1 MGFVKVK
8 INSKTQHTHT
18 HAHTQ
23 RATLVVIMFL
33 PRPVGVE
40 RRGYRSLHRWYSAYL
55 LKRWTTAVRKGAST
69 APLHI
74 QLTPEK
80 VYVWVYVKMW
90 QRERD
95 YYTMWCI
102 LPKKKTLWWT
112 WHKLPIITI
121 KTLNFLTRIMPV
133 HISIVIVGL
142 QITQL
147 QRISTSVTAVLYKRG
162 CFNHQNLS
170 EQQGQNWSSTCW
182 ILSLQWQL
190 VSLLILNNLFISA
203 HLCGWAFDLGLT
215 LDCGRV

>member
-1 MGFVKVK
+1 MN
-8 INSKTQHTHT
+8 NSGT
-18 HAHTQ
+18 
-23 RATLVVIMFL
+23 
-33 PRPVGVE
+33 G
-40 RRGYRSLHRWYSAYL
+40 
-55 LKRWTTAVRKGAST
+55 GAFT

-95 YYTMWCI
+95 YYIMCYI
-102 LPKKKTLWWT
+102 FPKKKTFWWT

-133 HISIVIVGL
+133 HISIVIVRL

-147 QRISTSVTAVLYKRG
+147 QRISTSVTAGLRKRG
-162 CFNHQNLS
+162 CFNHQKPS
-170 EQQGQNWSSTCW
+170 EQQGQNWPSTCW

-190 VSLLILNNLFISA
+190 LSFLILNNLFNSA
-203 HLCGWAFDLGLT
+203 HLRGWTFDLGLT
-215 LDCGRV
+215 LDCGHV